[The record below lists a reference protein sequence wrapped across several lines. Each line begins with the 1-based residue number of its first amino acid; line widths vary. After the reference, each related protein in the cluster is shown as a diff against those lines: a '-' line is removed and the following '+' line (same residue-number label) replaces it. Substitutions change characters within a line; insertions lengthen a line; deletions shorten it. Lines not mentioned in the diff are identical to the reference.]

1 MLQDISTDEENS
13 PRLDPIEQPGSL
25 FLKAAYWIAEK
36 KFGKVITPLKVLY
49 ARFPGG
55 LGLARS
61 LVQLE
66 KNFTIDKELQHLIQ
80 MYVAT
85 LNGCAFCRDINAA
98 SLEQH
103 RVSGEKIDELMKF
116 EESELFSESEKAA
129 LSYADEATRNR
140 QVDTGT
146 FNRLKN
152 HFEEQEIVEITMI
165 NAVENFYNLMNAP
178 LNIGSDQLCTI
189 WQNEEG

>member
-13 PRLDPIEQPGSL
+13 PRLDPIERPGSL

-189 WQNEEG
+189 RQNEEG